1 MTKFKKICEIQ
12 GYEENDIC
20 SVIKTLENQ
29 GFTVVD
35 DNEDKDSWKT
45 YHVLREVY
53 KQIKAKFY
61 PRNERRIY
69 KW

>member
-12 GYEENDIC
+12 GYEENDIY

-45 YHVLREVY
+45 YHVLREV
-53 KQIKAKFY
+53 
-61 PRNERRIY
+61 
-69 KW
+69 

>member
-1 MTKFKKICEIQ
+1 MIYIGNQNYICIQKGGKMTKFKKICEIQ

-45 YHVLREVY
+45 YHVLREV
-53 KQIKAKFY
+53 
-61 PRNERRIY
+61 
-69 KW
+69 

>member
-35 DNEDKDSWKT
+35 DDENKDGWKT
-45 YHVLREVY
+45 YHVLRE
-53 KQIKAKFY
+53 A
-61 PRNERRIY
+61 
-69 KW
+69 

>member
-1 MTKFKKICEIQ
+1 MKSKSYLHTKGEKMTKFKKICEIQ

-20 SVIKTLENQ
+20 SIIKILENQ

-45 YHVLREVY
+45 YHVLREV
-53 KQIKAKFY
+53 
-61 PRNERRIY
+61 
-69 KW
+69 